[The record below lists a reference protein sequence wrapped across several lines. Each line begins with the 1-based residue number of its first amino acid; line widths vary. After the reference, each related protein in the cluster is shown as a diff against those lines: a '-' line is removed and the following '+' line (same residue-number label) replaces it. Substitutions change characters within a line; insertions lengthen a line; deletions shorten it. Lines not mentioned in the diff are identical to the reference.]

1 MSQYFSKPYS
11 TFGGNVNVKTDLSSY
26 ATEAE
31 LENATGIDTSQLAWK
46 SDLASLKVEID
57 KIDVDKLKS
66 VPIDFS

>member
-31 LENATGIDTSQLAWK
+31 LENATGIDTSQLA
-46 SDLASLKVEID
+46 
-57 KIDVDKLKS
+57 
-66 VPIDFS
+66 